1 MIANYN
7 DAGLDLSYDLEFY
20 ALMAESFERSVG
32 RSLTPKGQG
41 AEWLYEQSPAVVLA
55 HNTDADP
62 RFIYA
67 NRAAQACFEYSWD
80 EFITLPSRLSAEAPD
95 RAERDRLL
103 NAVAAVWDLVDRS
116 GHRRGQAATFDSWQ
130 DVQAD

>member
-20 ALMAESFERSVG
+20 ALMADSFERSVG
-32 RSLTPKGQG
+32 RRLTPEGRG
-41 AEWLYEQSPAVVLA
+41 AEWLYDQSPAVVLA

-67 NRAAQACFEYSWD
+67 NRAAQPALNIHGTSSSLCH
-80 EFITLPSRLSAEAPD
+80 
-95 RAERDRLL
+95 RAF
-103 NAVAAVWDLVDRS
+103 
-116 GHRRGQAATFDSWQ
+116 RRRHPIARNVTGC
-130 DVQAD
+130 